1 MFSCASTGREE
12 HGTLRSK
19 PEDAPLLSEVDS
31 EWANYYKN
39 LTREDIL
46 KVFNPEFVFKEY
58 LFDYNSVSCDLYFYG
73 IKF

>member
-1 MFSCASTGREE
+1 MFSCASTGRAE
-12 HGTLRSK
+12 HGTLTSK
-19 PEDAPLLSEVDS
+19 PEDAPLLSEVDM

-39 LTREDIL
+39 LTKEDIL

-58 LFDYNSVSCDLYFYG
+58 LFEYNPVSCDLYFYG